1 MAVKG
6 YIYILLSFECRA
18 LAVLQV
24 VFTGVV
30 RKMSECFF
38 TKKELMYIDDLLPGT
53 SLDDHKK
60 TDKSVNQAFF
70 LINLLLFKNLVL
82 FIWGDGAS
90 AFLPGQLSVSL
101 GCFLVNNI

>member
-1 MAVKG
+1 M
-6 YIYILLSFECRA
+6 
-18 LAVLQV
+18 VLQV

-60 TDKSVNQAFF
+60 TDKSVNRCSHF
-70 LINLLLFKNLVL
+70 LFKIPFRSGLRSSKVHHRYLTIFIIFFFFFCGGGGWVCTDEVRPVGDAVL
-82 FIWGDGAS
+82 Y
-90 AFLPGQLSVSL
+90 
-101 GCFLVNNI
+101 

>member
-1 MAVKG
+1 M
-6 YIYILLSFECRA
+6 
-18 LAVLQV
+18 LQV

-70 LINLLLFKNLVL
+70 LINLLLLK
-82 FIWGDGAS
+82 IWSCSFGGTELALS
-90 AFLPGQLSVSL
+90 FPVNFQFPSVVFL
-101 GCFLVNNI
+101 